1 MSIDTSVYVTATV
14 SQWRGRL
21 ILLKGHGRGAATG
34 GSSCSAEEQVQKR
47 GYIVIVETDDLI
59 RDLLERW
66 LGEAGYAVVAT
77 AADVAVQERP
87 VRLVIVIISSPR
99 GVDGLIQSLQASYMA
114 PILVISARLRR
125 GLEGSADVARQ
136 LGVRKVLPK
145 PFTRMGLLVAVRES
159 IQDS

>member
-1 MSIDTSVYVTATV
+1 MSIDTSAYVTATV

-87 VRLVIVIISSPR
+87 VRLVIVNISSPR
-99 GVDGLIQSLQASYMA
+99 GVSRDPRTWRGNSVCARCYRNRSRAWGCSWPFASQSR
-114 PILVISARLRR
+114 IH
-125 GLEGSADVARQ
+125 
-136 LGVRKVLPK
+136 K
-145 PFTRMGLLVAVRES
+145 
-159 IQDS
+159 